1 MERIQYALY
10 KNKKEKRLYLALRE
24 KDDFSILPEEGKQM
38 ASQFQFIQLSTVDD
52 KDTDELVKSIKE
64 RGWYLYKVDIQ
75 FQELIPNP

>member
-10 KNKKEKRLYLALRE
+10 EHKNQKKLYLALRD

-38 ASQFQFIQLSTVDD
+38 ANEFQFIKLSSADY
-52 KDTDELVKSIKE
+52 KETDQLVKSIKE

-75 FQELIPNP
+75 FKDLISKP